1 MSDNLKTLLDADALL
16 AGVKGG
22 LDHRLYGEGE
32 TLFSQGEAS
41 DKVFYVLE
49 GNVKVGIISKR
60 GKEAVVGIFGPGDFL
75 GELCLSGQQLRIST
89 AIAMNA
95 CSVARIAKET
105 MLNLLESDRSFSTLF
120 VEHLL
125 TRNAR
130 VEADIVDHLFNSSEK
145 RLARTLLLLANFG
158 KEGQQ
163 HPVSAKINQELLA
176 EMVGTTRS
184 RVSHFMNKFRRL
196 GFIEYN
202 GRIEVHSSLFNVL
215 LYEGDGL
222 SYDGDES

>member
-1 MSDNLKTLLDADALL
+1 MIERERASARPELTMPSEERIATNGCVSRPTSHARCRKRARQTLRSDEPPSQRPRVTGVVMPNNRKTSLDVDAFL
-16 AGVKGG
+16 AAVEGRF
-22 LDHRLYGEGE
+22 DHRTYGDGE
-32 TLFSQGEAS
+32 VLFSQGDPS

-49 GNVKVGIISKR
+49 GNVKVGVISKR

-130 VEADIVDHLFNSSEK
+130 VRSGHRRSSVQ
-145 RLARTLLLLANFG
+145 F
-158 KEGQQ
+158 Q
-163 HPVSAKINQELLA
+163 
-176 EMVGTTRS
+176 
-184 RVSHFMNKFRRL
+184 
-196 GFIEYN
+196 
-202 GRIEVHSSLFNVL
+202 
-215 LYEGDGL
+215 
-222 SYDGDES
+222 

>member
-1 MSDNLKTLLDADALL
+1 MPNNRKTSLDVDAFL
-16 AGVKGG
+16 AAVEGRF
-22 LDHRLYGEGE
+22 DHRTYGDGE
-32 TLFSQGEAS
+32 VLFSQGDPS
-41 DKVFYVLE
+41 DRVFYVLE
-49 GNVKVGIISKR
+49 GNVKVGVISKR

>member
-75 GELCLSGQQLRIST
+75 GELCLSGQQCRIST

-105 MLNLLESDRSFSTLF
+105 MLNLLESDRSFSKLF
-120 VEHLL
+120 LGHLL

-130 VEADIVDHLFNSSEK
+130 VEADLADHLFNSSEK
-145 RLARTLLLLANFG
+145 RLARTLLLLANLG
-158 KEGQQ
+158 KEDQQ
-163 HPVSAKINQELLA
+163 RPVSAKISQELLA

-202 GRIEVHSSLFNVL
+202 GHIEVHSSLFNVL
-215 LYEGDGL
+215 LY
-222 SYDGDES
+222 DGD